1 MSLVLMGMILTLP
14 ISSAALAI
22 ILNLSGL
29 AGGAATVGCCA
40 NMVGFAVASFKE
52 NGISGLIS
60 QGFGTSMLQ
69 VPNIMKKPI
78 IWIPA
83 IIASAILGPI
93 STVVLHMTNNA
104 SGAGMGTAGLDIL
117 VAAKKET
124 GLPIVSELMSA
135 DYIDEFAKT
144 KLNARTVDIY
154 IQTKNKIQKF
164 DSDCKFEDIDRAWLT
179 KFERWMIDSGMKTN
193 ACAVHMRN
201 IRAVFNYCIDE
212 EYTTLYPFRKFKIKK
227 EETRK
232 RSLTVEQLRTL
243 RDYPC
248 EEYQVRYRDIFM
260 LMFYMIGINAI
271 DLFHAK
277 DSDVVDGRLEYKRSK
292 TGKLY
297 SVLIQPE
304 AQAIIDKYR
313 GKNYLLNVLDEY
325 KNYKDFL
332 HRMGDALKD
341 IGPMERKGL
350 GGKKIRQPLF
360 PDISSYWAR
369 HTWATI
375 AASLDIPKE
384 VISAGLGHEIGSSIT
399 SIYIDFNMKKV
410 DDANRAVIDYVNKE

>member
-1 MSLVLMGMILTLP
+1 MNVNVK
-14 ISSAALAI
+14 LAI
-22 ILNLSGL
+22 DLRRVNSNGMYSIVLILKNKNVIRVS
-29 AGGAATVGCCA
+29 TPYKSVP
-40 NMVGFAVASFKE
+40 E
-52 NGISGLIS
+52 NWQDG
-60 QGFGTSMLQ
+60 QY
-69 VPNIMKKPI
+69 N
-78 IWIPA
+78 
-83 IIASAILGPI
+83 
-93 STVVLHMTNNA
+93 
-104 SGAGMGTAGLDIL
+104 
-117 VAAKKET
+117 KKEINYQRKNNH
-124 GLPIVSELMSA
+124 LKDIIQKAERLIIEVSENNRVVSDAYLRDKLKEIVKGKMPIDKVFV

-277 DSDVVDGRLEYKRSK
+277 ESDVVDCRLEYKRSK

-304 AQAIIDKYR
+304 AQAIIDKYK

-410 DDANRAVIDYVNKE
+410 DDANRTVIDYVNKE

>member
-1 MSLVLMGMILTLP
+1 MDKINIKYVQDTRREKKDGSFP
-14 ISSAALAI
+14 ISLSIRWNNKTKRIATPYSCRIDNWDVDKQLYNSKEPNYQRKNIHLKEI
-22 ILNLSGL
+22 ISK
-29 AGGAATVGCCA
+29 VER
-40 NMVGFAVASFKE
+40 F
-52 NGISGLIS
+52 
-60 QGFGTSMLQ
+60 
-69 VPNIMKKPI
+69 I
-78 IWIPA
+78 I
-83 IIASAILGPI
+83 
-93 STVVLHMTNNA
+93 
-104 SGAGMGTAGLDIL
+104 DIL
-117 VAAKKET
+117 ESREKISENRFYDNIIYIVKGKE
-124 GLPIVSELMSA
+124 IIEKYYFVE
-135 DYIDEFAKT
+135 YIEEFASTKT
-144 KLNARTVDIY
+144 RKT
-154 IQTKNKIQKF
+154 TKEVYEYTKRKIEEF
-164 DSDCKFEDIDRAWLT
+164 DPKCTFETIDRSWLT
-179 KFERWMIDSGMKTN
+179 KFERWMIGSGMKTN

-248 EEYQVRYRDIFM
+248 EEYQIRYRDIFM

-277 DSDVVDGRLEYKRSK
+277 ESDVVDGRLEYKRSK

-304 AQAIIDKYR
+304 AQAIIDKYK

-360 PDISSYWAR
+360 KDISSYWAR

>member
-1 MSLVLMGMILTLP
+1 MNVNVK
-14 ISSAALAI
+14 LAI
-22 ILNLSGL
+22 DLRRVNSNGMYSIVLILKNKNVIRVS
-29 AGGAATVGCCA
+29 TPYKSVP
-40 NMVGFAVASFKE
+40 E
-52 NGISGLIS
+52 NWQDG
-60 QGFGTSMLQ
+60 QY
-69 VPNIMKKPI
+69 N
-78 IWIPA
+78 
-83 IIASAILGPI
+83 
-93 STVVLHMTNNA
+93 
-104 SGAGMGTAGLDIL
+104 
-117 VAAKKET
+117 KKEINYQRKNNH
-124 GLPIVSELMSA
+124 LKDIIQKAERLIIEVSENNRVVSDAYLRDKLKEIVKGKMPIDKVFV

-193 ACAVHMRN
+193 ACSVHMRN

-248 EEYQVRYRDIFM
+248 EEYQIRYRDIFM

-304 AQAIIDKYR
+304 AQAIIDKYK

-375 AASLDIPKE
+375 AASLDISKE

-410 DDANRAVIDYVNKE
+410 DDANRAVIDYVKKE

>member
-1 MSLVLMGMILTLP
+1 MGMNVNVKLVIDLRRVNSNGMYSIVLILKNKNVIRVSTP
-14 ISSAALAI
+14 YKS
-22 ILNLSGL
+22 
-29 AGGAATVGCCA
+29 VP
-40 NMVGFAVASFKE
+40 E
-52 NGISGLIS
+52 NWQDG
-60 QGFGTSMLQ
+60 QY
-69 VPNIMKKPI
+69 N
-78 IWIPA
+78 
-83 IIASAILGPI
+83 
-93 STVVLHMTNNA
+93 
-104 SGAGMGTAGLDIL
+104 
-117 VAAKKET
+117 KKEINYQRKNNH
-124 GLPIVSELMSA
+124 LKDIIQKAERLIIEVSENNRVVSDAYLRDKLKEIVKGKMPIDKVFV

-248 EEYQVRYRDIFM
+248 EEYQIRYRDIFM

-277 DSDVVDGRLEYKRSK
+277 ESDVVDGRLEYKRSK

-313 GKNYLLNVLDEY
+313 GKNYLLNVLDDY

-410 DDANRAVIDYVNKE
+410 DDANRAVIDYVKKE

>member
-1 MSLVLMGMILTLP
+1 MNVNVK
-14 ISSAALAI
+14 LAI
-22 ILNLSGL
+22 DLRRVNSNGMYSIVLILKNKNVIRVS
-29 AGGAATVGCCA
+29 TPYKSVP
-40 NMVGFAVASFKE
+40 E
-52 NGISGLIS
+52 NWQDG
-60 QGFGTSMLQ
+60 QY
-69 VPNIMKKPI
+69 N
-78 IWIPA
+78 
-83 IIASAILGPI
+83 
-93 STVVLHMTNNA
+93 
-104 SGAGMGTAGLDIL
+104 
-117 VAAKKET
+117 KKEINYQRKNNH
-124 GLPIVSELMSA
+124 LKDIIQKAERLIIEVSENNRVVSDAYLRDKLKEIVKGKMPIDKVFV
-135 DYIDEFAKT
+135 DYIDEYAETKT
-144 KLNARTVDIY
+144 RKT
-154 IQTKNKIQKF
+154 TKEVYEYTKRKIEEF
-164 DSDCKFEDIDRAWLT
+164 DPKCTFETIDRFWLT
-179 KFERWMIDSGMKTN
+179 KFERWMIGSGMKTN
-193 ACAVHMRN
+193 SCAFHMRN

-304 AQAIIDKYR
+304 AQAIIDKYK

-350 GGKKIRQPLF
+350 GGKKIRHPLF
-360 PDISSYWAR
+360 KDISSYWAR

>member
-1 MSLVLMGMILTLP
+1 MNVNVK
-14 ISSAALAI
+14 LAI
-22 ILNLSGL
+22 DLRRVNSNGMYSIVLILKNKNVIRVS
-29 AGGAATVGCCA
+29 TPYKSVP
-40 NMVGFAVASFKE
+40 E
-52 NGISGLIS
+52 NWQDG
-60 QGFGTSMLQ
+60 QY
-69 VPNIMKKPI
+69 N
-78 IWIPA
+78 
-83 IIASAILGPI
+83 
-93 STVVLHMTNNA
+93 
-104 SGAGMGTAGLDIL
+104 
-117 VAAKKET
+117 KKEINYQRKNNH
-124 GLPIVSELMSA
+124 LKDIIQKAERLIIEVSENNRVVSDAYLRDKLKEIVKGKMPIDKVFV

-193 ACAVHMRN
+193 ACSVHMRN

-248 EEYQVRYRDIFM
+248 EEYQIRYRDIFM

-304 AQAIIDKYR
+304 AQAIIDKYK
-313 GKNYLLNVLDEY
+313 GKNYLLNVLDDY

-360 PDISSYWAR
+360 KDISSYWAR

>member
-1 MSLVLMGMILTLP
+1 MNVNVK
-14 ISSAALAI
+14 LAI
-22 ILNLSGL
+22 DLRRVNSNGMYSIVLILKNKNVIRVS
-29 AGGAATVGCCA
+29 TPYKSVP
-40 NMVGFAVASFKE
+40 E
-52 NGISGLIS
+52 NWQDG
-60 QGFGTSMLQ
+60 QY
-69 VPNIMKKPI
+69 N
-78 IWIPA
+78 
-83 IIASAILGPI
+83 
-93 STVVLHMTNNA
+93 
-104 SGAGMGTAGLDIL
+104 
-117 VAAKKET
+117 KKET
-124 GLPIVSELMSA
+124 NYQRKNNHLKDIIQKAERLIIEVSENNRVVSDAYLRDKLKEIVKGKMPIDKVFV

-164 DSDCKFEDIDRAWLT
+164 DSDCKFEDIDRSWLT
-179 KFERWMIDSGMKTN
+179 KFERWMIGSGMKTN

-277 DSDVVDGRLEYKRSK
+277 ESDVVDCRLEYKRSK

-304 AQAIIDKYR
+304 AQAIIDKYK

>member
-1 MSLVLMGMILTLP
+1 MDKINIKYVQDTRREKKDGSFP
-14 ISSAALAI
+14 IALSIRWNNKTKRIATPYSCKIDNWDVDKQLYNSKEPNYQRKNIHLKEI
-22 ILNLSGL
+22 ISK
-29 AGGAATVGCCA
+29 VER
-40 NMVGFAVASFKE
+40 F
-52 NGISGLIS
+52 
-60 QGFGTSMLQ
+60 
-69 VPNIMKKPI
+69 I
-78 IWIPA
+78 I
-83 IIASAILGPI
+83 
-93 STVVLHMTNNA
+93 
-104 SGAGMGTAGLDIL
+104 DIL
-117 VAAKKET
+117 ESREKISENRFYDNIIYIVKGKE
-124 GLPIVSELMSA
+124 IIEKYYFVE
-135 DYIDEFAKT
+135 YIEEFASTKT
-144 KLNARTVDIY
+144 RKT
-154 IQTKNKIQKF
+154 TKEVYEYTKRKIEEF
-164 DSDCKFEDIDRAWLT
+164 DPKCTFETIDRSWLT
-179 KFERWMIDSGMKTN
+179 KFERWMIGSGMKTN

-248 EEYQVRYRDIFM
+248 EEYQIRYRDIFM

-304 AQAIIDKYR
+304 AQAIIDKYK
-313 GKNYLLNVLDEY
+313 GKNYLLNVLDDY

-360 PDISSYWAR
+360 KDISSYWAR

-410 DDANRAVIDYVNKE
+410 DDANRAVIDYVKKE

>member
-1 MSLVLMGMILTLP
+1 MGMNVNVK
-14 ISSAALAI
+14 LAI
-22 ILNLSGL
+22 DLRRVNSNGMYSIVLILKNKNVIRVS
-29 AGGAATVGCCA
+29 TPYKSVP
-40 NMVGFAVASFKE
+40 E
-52 NGISGLIS
+52 NWQDG
-60 QGFGTSMLQ
+60 QY
-69 VPNIMKKPI
+69 N
-78 IWIPA
+78 
-83 IIASAILGPI
+83 
-93 STVVLHMTNNA
+93 
-104 SGAGMGTAGLDIL
+104 
-117 VAAKKET
+117 KKET
-124 GLPIVSELMSA
+124 NYQRKNNHLKDIIQKAERLIIEVSENNRVVSDAYLRDKLKEIVKGKMPIDKVFV

-144 KLNARTVDIY
+144 KLNERTVDIY

-193 ACAVHMRN
+193 ACSVHMRN

-248 EEYQVRYRDIFM
+248 EEYQIRYRDIFM

-304 AQAIIDKYR
+304 AQAIIDKYK
-313 GKNYLLNVLDEY
+313 GKNYLLNVLDDY

-360 PDISSYWAR
+360 KDISSYWAR

>member
-1 MSLVLMGMILTLP
+1 MGMNVNVK
-14 ISSAALAI
+14 LAI
-22 ILNLSGL
+22 DLRRVNSNGMYSIVLILKNKNVIRVS
-29 AGGAATVGCCA
+29 TPYKSVP
-40 NMVGFAVASFKE
+40 E
-52 NGISGLIS
+52 NWQDG
-60 QGFGTSMLQ
+60 QY
-69 VPNIMKKPI
+69 N
-78 IWIPA
+78 
-83 IIASAILGPI
+83 
-93 STVVLHMTNNA
+93 
-104 SGAGMGTAGLDIL
+104 
-117 VAAKKET
+117 KKEINYQRKNNH
-124 GLPIVSELMSA
+124 LKDIIQKAERLIIEVSENNRVVSDAYLRDKLKEIVKGKMPIDKVFV

-193 ACAVHMRN
+193 ACSVHMRN

-248 EEYQVRYRDIFM
+248 EEYQIRYRDIFM

-304 AQAIIDKYR
+304 AQAIIDKYK

-360 PDISSYWAR
+360 KDISSYWAR

-410 DDANRAVIDYVNKE
+410 DDANRAVIDYVKKE

>member
-1 MSLVLMGMILTLP
+1 MNVNVK
-14 ISSAALAI
+14 LAI
-22 ILNLSGL
+22 DLRRVNSNGMYSIVLILKNKNVIRVS
-29 AGGAATVGCCA
+29 TPYKSVP
-40 NMVGFAVASFKE
+40 E
-52 NGISGLIS
+52 NWQDG
-60 QGFGTSMLQ
+60 QY
-69 VPNIMKKPI
+69 N
-78 IWIPA
+78 
-83 IIASAILGPI
+83 
-93 STVVLHMTNNA
+93 
-104 SGAGMGTAGLDIL
+104 
-117 VAAKKET
+117 KKEINYQRKNNH
-124 GLPIVSELMSA
+124 LKDIIQKAERLIIEVSENNRVVSDAYLRDKLKEIVKGKMPIDKVFV

-193 ACAVHMRN
+193 ACSVHMRN

-248 EEYQVRYRDIFM
+248 EEYQIRYRDIFM

-304 AQAIIDKYR
+304 AQAIIDKYK

>member
-1 MSLVLMGMILTLP
+1 MNVNVKLVIDLRRVNSNGMYSIVLILKNKNVIRVSTP
-14 ISSAALAI
+14 YKS
-22 ILNLSGL
+22 
-29 AGGAATVGCCA
+29 VP
-40 NMVGFAVASFKE
+40 E
-52 NGISGLIS
+52 NWQDG
-60 QGFGTSMLQ
+60 QY
-69 VPNIMKKPI
+69 N
-78 IWIPA
+78 
-83 IIASAILGPI
+83 
-93 STVVLHMTNNA
+93 
-104 SGAGMGTAGLDIL
+104 
-117 VAAKKET
+117 KKEINYQRKNNH
-124 GLPIVSELMSA
+124 LKDIIQKAERLIIEVSENNRVVSDAYLRDKLKEIVKGKMPIDKVFV

-193 ACAVHMRN
+193 ACSVHMRN

-277 DSDVVDGRLEYKRSK
+277 ESDVVDCRLEYKRSK

-304 AQAIIDKYR
+304 AQAIIDKYK
-313 GKNYLLNVLDEY
+313 GKNYLINVLDEY

>member
-1 MSLVLMGMILTLP
+1 MDKINIKYVQDTRREKKDGSFP
-14 ISSAALAI
+14 IALSIRWNNKTKRIATPYSCKIDNWDVDKQLYNSKEPNYQRKNIHLKEI
-22 ILNLSGL
+22 ISK
-29 AGGAATVGCCA
+29 VER
-40 NMVGFAVASFKE
+40 F
-52 NGISGLIS
+52 
-60 QGFGTSMLQ
+60 
-69 VPNIMKKPI
+69 I
-78 IWIPA
+78 I
-83 IIASAILGPI
+83 
-93 STVVLHMTNNA
+93 
-104 SGAGMGTAGLDIL
+104 DIL
-117 VAAKKET
+117 ESREKISENRFYDNIIYIVKGKE
-124 GLPIVSELMSA
+124 IIEKYYFVE
-135 DYIDEFAKT
+135 YIEEFASTKT
-144 KLNARTVDIY
+144 RKT
-154 IQTKNKIQKF
+154 TKEVYEYTKRKIEEF
-164 DSDCKFEDIDRAWLT
+164 DPKCTFETIDRSWLT
-179 KFERWMIDSGMKTN
+179 KFERWMIGSGMKTN

-248 EEYQVRYRDIFM
+248 EQYQIRYRDIFM

-277 DSDVVDGRLEYKRSK
+277 GSDVVDGRLEYKRSK

-304 AQAIIDKYR
+304 AQAIIDKYK

-410 DDANRAVIDYVNKE
+410 DDANRTVIDYVNKE

>member
-1 MSLVLMGMILTLP
+1 MDKINIKYVQDTRREKKDGSFP
-14 ISSAALAI
+14 IALSIRWNNKTKRIATPYSCKIDNWDVDKQLYNSREPNYQRKNIHLKEI
-22 ILNLSGL
+22 ISK
-29 AGGAATVGCCA
+29 VER
-40 NMVGFAVASFKE
+40 F
-52 NGISGLIS
+52 
-60 QGFGTSMLQ
+60 
-69 VPNIMKKPI
+69 I
-78 IWIPA
+78 I
-83 IIASAILGPI
+83 
-93 STVVLHMTNNA
+93 
-104 SGAGMGTAGLDIL
+104 DIL
-117 VAAKKET
+117 ESREKISENRFYDNIIYIVKGKE
-124 GLPIVSELMSA
+124 IIEKYYFVE
-135 DYIDEFAKT
+135 YIEEFASTKT
-144 KLNARTVDIY
+144 RKT
-154 IQTKNKIQKF
+154 TKEVYEYTKRKIEDF
-164 DSDCKFEDIDRAWLT
+164 DPKCTFETIDRSWLN
-179 KFERWMIDSGMKTN
+179 KFERWMIGSGMKTN

-277 DSDVVDGRLEYKRSK
+277 ESDVVDCRLEYKRSK

-304 AQAIIDKYR
+304 AQAIIDRYR
-313 GKNYLLNVLDEY
+313 GKNYLLNVLDDY

-360 PDISSYWAR
+360 KDISSYWAR

>member
-1 MSLVLMGMILTLP
+1 MNVNVK
-14 ISSAALAI
+14 LAI
-22 ILNLSGL
+22 DLRRVNSNGMYSIVLILKNKNVIRVS
-29 AGGAATVGCCA
+29 TPYKSVP
-40 NMVGFAVASFKE
+40 E
-52 NGISGLIS
+52 NWQDG
-60 QGFGTSMLQ
+60 QY
-69 VPNIMKKPI
+69 N
-78 IWIPA
+78 
-83 IIASAILGPI
+83 
-93 STVVLHMTNNA
+93 
-104 SGAGMGTAGLDIL
+104 
-117 VAAKKET
+117 KKEINYQRKNNH
-124 GLPIVSELMSA
+124 LKDIIQKAERLIIEVSENNRVVSDAYLRDKLKEIVKGKMPIDKVFV

-193 ACAVHMRN
+193 ACSVHMRN

-277 DSDVVDGRLEYKRSK
+277 ESDVVDCRLEYKRSK

-304 AQAIIDKYR
+304 AQAIIDKYK
-313 GKNYLLNVLDEY
+313 GKNYLLNVLDDY

-360 PDISSYWAR
+360 KDISSYWAR

>member
-1 MSLVLMGMILTLP
+1 MNVNVK
-14 ISSAALAI
+14 LAI
-22 ILNLSGL
+22 DLRRVNSNGMYSIVLILKNKNVIRVS
-29 AGGAATVGCCA
+29 TPYKSVP
-40 NMVGFAVASFKE
+40 E
-52 NGISGLIS
+52 NWQDG
-60 QGFGTSMLQ
+60 QY
-69 VPNIMKKPI
+69 N
-78 IWIPA
+78 
-83 IIASAILGPI
+83 
-93 STVVLHMTNNA
+93 
-104 SGAGMGTAGLDIL
+104 
-117 VAAKKET
+117 KKEINYQRKNNH
-124 GLPIVSELMSA
+124 LKDIIQKAERLIIEVSENNRVVSDAYLRDKLKEIVKGKMPIDNVFV

-193 ACAVHMRN
+193 ACSVHMRN

-277 DSDVVDGRLEYKRSK
+277 ESDVVDGRLEYKRSK

-304 AQAIIDKYR
+304 AQAIIDKYK
-313 GKNYLLNVLDEY
+313 GKSYLLNVLDDY

>member
-1 MSLVLMGMILTLP
+1 MGMNVNVK
-14 ISSAALAI
+14 LAI
-22 ILNLSGL
+22 DLRRVNSNGMYSIVLILKNKNVIRVS
-29 AGGAATVGCCA
+29 TPYKSVP
-40 NMVGFAVASFKE
+40 E
-52 NGISGLIS
+52 NWQDG
-60 QGFGTSMLQ
+60 QY
-69 VPNIMKKPI
+69 N
-78 IWIPA
+78 
-83 IIASAILGPI
+83 
-93 STVVLHMTNNA
+93 
-104 SGAGMGTAGLDIL
+104 
-117 VAAKKET
+117 KKEINYQRKNNH
-124 GLPIVSELMSA
+124 LKDIIQKAERLIIEVSENNRVVSDAYLRDKLKEIVKGKMPIDKVFV

-193 ACAVHMRN
+193 ACSVHMRN

-248 EEYQVRYRDIFM
+248 EEYQIRYRDIFM

-277 DSDVVDGRLEYKRSK
+277 DYDVVDGRLEYKRSK

-313 GKNYLLNVLDEY
+313 GKNYLLNVLDDY

>member
-1 MSLVLMGMILTLP
+1 MNVNVK
-14 ISSAALAI
+14 LAI
-22 ILNLSGL
+22 DLRRVNSNGMYSIVLILKNKNVIRVS
-29 AGGAATVGCCA
+29 TPYKSVP
-40 NMVGFAVASFKE
+40 E
-52 NGISGLIS
+52 NWQDG
-60 QGFGTSMLQ
+60 QY
-69 VPNIMKKPI
+69 N
-78 IWIPA
+78 
-83 IIASAILGPI
+83 
-93 STVVLHMTNNA
+93 
-104 SGAGMGTAGLDIL
+104 
-117 VAAKKET
+117 KKEINYQRKNNH
-124 GLPIVSELMSA
+124 LKDIIQKAERLIIEVSENNRVVSDAYLRDKLKEIVKGKMPIDKVFV

-193 ACAVHMRN
+193 ACSVHMRN

-304 AQAIIDKYR
+304 AQAIIDKYK

-350 GGKKIRQPLF
+350 GGKKIRHPLF
-360 PDISSYWAR
+360 KDISSYWAR

>member
-1 MSLVLMGMILTLP
+1 MGMNVNVKLTIDLRRVNSNGMYSIVLILKNKNVIRVSTP
-14 ISSAALAI
+14 YKS
-22 ILNLSGL
+22 
-29 AGGAATVGCCA
+29 VP
-40 NMVGFAVASFKE
+40 E
-52 NGISGLIS
+52 NWQDG
-60 QGFGTSMLQ
+60 QY
-69 VPNIMKKPI
+69 N
-78 IWIPA
+78 
-83 IIASAILGPI
+83 
-93 STVVLHMTNNA
+93 
-104 SGAGMGTAGLDIL
+104 
-117 VAAKKET
+117 KKEINYQRKNNH
-124 GLPIVSELMSA
+124 LKDIIQKAERLIIEVSENNRVVSDAYLRDKLKEIVKGKIPIDKVFV

-193 ACAVHMRN
+193 ACSVHMRN

-248 EEYQVRYRDIFM
+248 EEYQIRYRDIFM

-304 AQAIIDKYR
+304 AQAIIDKYK

-375 AASLDIPKE
+375 AASLDISKE

-410 DDANRAVIDYVNKE
+410 DDANRAVIDYVKKE

>member
-1 MSLVLMGMILTLP
+1 MDKINIKYVQDTRREKKDGSFP
-14 ISSAALAI
+14 IALSIRWNNKTKRIATPYSCKIDNWDVDKQLYNSKEPNYQRKNIHLKEI
-22 ILNLSGL
+22 ISK
-29 AGGAATVGCCA
+29 VER
-40 NMVGFAVASFKE
+40 F
-52 NGISGLIS
+52 
-60 QGFGTSMLQ
+60 
-69 VPNIMKKPI
+69 I
-78 IWIPA
+78 I
-83 IIASAILGPI
+83 
-93 STVVLHMTNNA
+93 
-104 SGAGMGTAGLDIL
+104 DIL
-117 VAAKKET
+117 ESREKISENRFYDNIIYIVKGKEIIEKYYFV
-124 GLPIVSELMSA
+124 G
-135 DYIDEFAKT
+135 YIEEFASTKT
-144 KLNARTVDIY
+144 RKT
-154 IQTKNKIQKF
+154 TKEVYEYTKRKIEEF
-164 DSDCKFEDIDRAWLT
+164 DSKCTFETIDRSWLT

-248 EEYQVRYRDIFM
+248 EEYQIRYRDIFM

-313 GKNYLLNVLDEY
+313 GKNYLLNVLDDY

>member
-1 MSLVLMGMILTLP
+1 MNVNVKLVIDLRRVNSNGMYSIVLILKNKNVIRVSTP
-14 ISSAALAI
+14 YKS
-22 ILNLSGL
+22 
-29 AGGAATVGCCA
+29 VP
-40 NMVGFAVASFKE
+40 E
-52 NGISGLIS
+52 NWQDG
-60 QGFGTSMLQ
+60 QY
-69 VPNIMKKPI
+69 N
-78 IWIPA
+78 
-83 IIASAILGPI
+83 
-93 STVVLHMTNNA
+93 
-104 SGAGMGTAGLDIL
+104 
-117 VAAKKET
+117 KKEINYQRKNNH
-124 GLPIVSELMSA
+124 LKDIIQKAERLIIEVSENNRVVSDAYLRDKLKEIVKGKMPIDKVFV

-193 ACAVHMRN
+193 ACSVHMRN

-248 EEYQVRYRDIFM
+248 EQYQIRYRDIFM

-277 DSDVVDGRLEYKRSK
+277 ESDVVDCRLEYKRSK

-304 AQAIIDKYR
+304 AQAIIDKYK

-410 DDANRAVIDYVNKE
+410 DDANRTVIDYVNKE

>member
-1 MSLVLMGMILTLP
+1 MDKINIKYVQDTRREKKDGSFP
-14 ISSAALAI
+14 IALSIRWNNKTKRIATPYSCKIDNWDVDKQLYNSKEPNYQRKNIHLKEI
-22 ILNLSGL
+22 ISK
-29 AGGAATVGCCA
+29 VER
-40 NMVGFAVASFKE
+40 F
-52 NGISGLIS
+52 
-60 QGFGTSMLQ
+60 
-69 VPNIMKKPI
+69 I
-78 IWIPA
+78 I
-83 IIASAILGPI
+83 
-93 STVVLHMTNNA
+93 
-104 SGAGMGTAGLDIL
+104 DIL
-117 VAAKKET
+117 ESREKISENRFYDNIIYIVKGKE
-124 GLPIVSELMSA
+124 IIEKYYFVE
-135 DYIDEFAKT
+135 YIEEFASTKT
-144 KLNARTVDIY
+144 RKT
-154 IQTKNKIQKF
+154 TKEVYEYTKRKIEEF
-164 DSDCKFEDIDRAWLT
+164 DSKCTFETIDRSWLT

-248 EEYQVRYRDIFM
+248 EEYQIRYRDIFM

-313 GKNYLLNVLDEY
+313 GKNYLLNVLDDY

>member
-1 MSLVLMGMILTLP
+1 MGMNVNVKLVIDLRRVNSNGMYSIVLILKNKNVIRVSTP
-14 ISSAALAI
+14 YKS
-22 ILNLSGL
+22 
-29 AGGAATVGCCA
+29 VP
-40 NMVGFAVASFKE
+40 E
-52 NGISGLIS
+52 NWQDG
-60 QGFGTSMLQ
+60 QY
-69 VPNIMKKPI
+69 N
-78 IWIPA
+78 
-83 IIASAILGPI
+83 
-93 STVVLHMTNNA
+93 
-104 SGAGMGTAGLDIL
+104 
-117 VAAKKET
+117 KKEINYQRKNNH
-124 GLPIVSELMSA
+124 LKDIIQKAERLIIEVSENNRVVSDAYLRDKLKEIVKGKMPIDKVFV

-193 ACAVHMRN
+193 ACSVHMRN

-277 DSDVVDGRLEYKRSK
+277 ESDVVDCRLEYKRSK

-304 AQAIIDKYR
+304 AQAIIDKYK
-313 GKNYLLNVLDEY
+313 GKNYLINVLDEY

>member
-1 MSLVLMGMILTLP
+1 MNVNVK
-14 ISSAALAI
+14 LAI
-22 ILNLSGL
+22 DLRRVNSNGMYSIVLILKNKNVIRVS
-29 AGGAATVGCCA
+29 TPYKSVP
-40 NMVGFAVASFKE
+40 E
-52 NGISGLIS
+52 NWQDG
-60 QGFGTSMLQ
+60 QY
-69 VPNIMKKPI
+69 N
-78 IWIPA
+78 
-83 IIASAILGPI
+83 
-93 STVVLHMTNNA
+93 
-104 SGAGMGTAGLDIL
+104 
-117 VAAKKET
+117 KKEINYQRKNNH
-124 GLPIVSELMSA
+124 LKDIIQKAERLIIEVSENNRVVSDAYLRDKLKEIVKGKMPIDKVFV

-193 ACAVHMRN
+193 ACSVHMRN

-277 DSDVVDGRLEYKRSK
+277 ESDVVDCRLEYKRSK

-304 AQAIIDKYR
+304 AQAIIDKYK
-313 GKNYLLNVLDEY
+313 GKNYLINVLDEY

>member
-1 MSLVLMGMILTLP
+1 MDKINIKYVQDTRREKKDGSFP
-14 ISSAALAI
+14 IALSIRWNNKTKRIATPYSCKIDNWDVDKQLYNSKEPNYQRKNIHLKEI
-22 ILNLSGL
+22 ISK
-29 AGGAATVGCCA
+29 VER
-40 NMVGFAVASFKE
+40 F
-52 NGISGLIS
+52 
-60 QGFGTSMLQ
+60 
-69 VPNIMKKPI
+69 I
-78 IWIPA
+78 I
-83 IIASAILGPI
+83 
-93 STVVLHMTNNA
+93 
-104 SGAGMGTAGLDIL
+104 DIL
-117 VAAKKET
+117 ESREKISENRFYDNIIYIVKGKE
-124 GLPIVSELMSA
+124 IIEKYYFVE
-135 DYIDEFAKT
+135 YIEEFASTKT
-144 KLNARTVDIY
+144 RKT
-154 IQTKNKIQKF
+154 TKEVYEYTKRKIEEF
-164 DSDCKFEDIDRAWLT
+164 DPKCTFETIDRSWLT
-179 KFERWMIDSGMKTN
+179 KFERWMIGSGMKTN

-248 EEYQVRYRDIFM
+248 EEYQIRYRDIFM

-304 AQAIIDKYR
+304 AQAIIDKYK
-313 GKNYLLNVLDEY
+313 GKNYLLNVLDDY

>member
-1 MSLVLMGMILTLP
+1 MGMNVNVK
-14 ISSAALAI
+14 LAI
-22 ILNLSGL
+22 DLRRVNSNGMYSIVLILKNKNVIRVS
-29 AGGAATVGCCA
+29 TPYKSVP
-40 NMVGFAVASFKE
+40 E
-52 NGISGLIS
+52 NWQDG
-60 QGFGTSMLQ
+60 QY
-69 VPNIMKKPI
+69 N
-78 IWIPA
+78 
-83 IIASAILGPI
+83 
-93 STVVLHMTNNA
+93 
-104 SGAGMGTAGLDIL
+104 
-117 VAAKKET
+117 KKEINYQRKNNH
-124 GLPIVSELMSA
+124 LKDIIQKAERLIIEVSENNRVVSDAYLRDKLKEIVKGKMPIDKVFV

-243 RDYPC
+243 RDYTC
-248 EEYQVRYRDIFM
+248 EEYQIRYRDIFM

-304 AQAIIDKYR
+304 AQAIIDKYK
-313 GKNYLLNVLDEY
+313 GKNYLLNVLDDY

-360 PDISSYWAR
+360 KDISSYWAR

>member
-1 MSLVLMGMILTLP
+1 MGMNVNVK
-14 ISSAALAI
+14 LAI
-22 ILNLSGL
+22 DLRRVNSNGMYSIVLILKNKNVIRVS
-29 AGGAATVGCCA
+29 TPYKSVP
-40 NMVGFAVASFKE
+40 E
-52 NGISGLIS
+52 NWQDG
-60 QGFGTSMLQ
+60 QY
-69 VPNIMKKPI
+69 N
-78 IWIPA
+78 
-83 IIASAILGPI
+83 
-93 STVVLHMTNNA
+93 
-104 SGAGMGTAGLDIL
+104 
-117 VAAKKET
+117 KKET
-124 GLPIVSELMSA
+124 NYQRKNNHLKDIIQKAERLIIEVSENNRVVSDAYLRYKLKEIVKGKMPIDKVFV

-144 KLNARTVDIY
+144 KLNERTVDIY

-193 ACAVHMRN
+193 ACSVHMRN

-248 EEYQVRYRDIFM
+248 EEYQIRYRDIFM

-277 DSDVVDGRLEYKRSK
+277 ESNVVDGRLEYKRSK

-304 AQAIIDKYR
+304 AQAIIDKYK
-313 GKNYLLNVLDEY
+313 GKNYLLNVLDDY

-360 PDISSYWAR
+360 KDISSYWAR

-410 DDANRAVIDYVNKE
+410 DDANRAVIDYVKKE

>member
-1 MSLVLMGMILTLP
+1 MGMNVNVK
-14 ISSAALAI
+14 LAI
-22 ILNLSGL
+22 DLRRVNSNGMYSIVLILKNKNVIRVS
-29 AGGAATVGCCA
+29 TPYKSVP
-40 NMVGFAVASFKE
+40 E
-52 NGISGLIS
+52 NWQDG
-60 QGFGTSMLQ
+60 QY
-69 VPNIMKKPI
+69 N
-78 IWIPA
+78 
-83 IIASAILGPI
+83 
-93 STVVLHMTNNA
+93 
-104 SGAGMGTAGLDIL
+104 
-117 VAAKKET
+117 KKEINYQRKNNH
-124 GLPIVSELMSA
+124 LKDIIQKAERLIIEVSENNRVVSDAYLRDKLKEIVKGKMPIDKVFV

-193 ACAVHMRN
+193 ACSVHMRN

-248 EEYQVRYRDIFM
+248 EEYQIRYRDIFM

-277 DSDVVDGRLEYKRSK
+277 DYDVVDGRLEYKRSK

-304 AQAIIDKYR
+304 AQAIIDKYK

-360 PDISSYWAR
+360 KDISSYWAR

>member
-1 MSLVLMGMILTLP
+1 MNVNVK
-14 ISSAALAI
+14 LAI
-22 ILNLSGL
+22 DLRRVNSNGMYSIVLILKNKNVIRVS
-29 AGGAATVGCCA
+29 TPYKSVP
-40 NMVGFAVASFKE
+40 E
-52 NGISGLIS
+52 NWQDG
-60 QGFGTSMLQ
+60 QY
-69 VPNIMKKPI
+69 N
-78 IWIPA
+78 
-83 IIASAILGPI
+83 
-93 STVVLHMTNNA
+93 
-104 SGAGMGTAGLDIL
+104 
-117 VAAKKET
+117 KKEINYQRKNNH
-124 GLPIVSELMSA
+124 LKDIIQKAERLIIEVSENNRVVSDAYLRDKLKEIVKGKMPIDKVFV

-193 ACAVHMRN
+193 ACSVHMRN

-277 DSDVVDGRLEYKRSK
+277 ESDVVDGRLEYKRSK

-304 AQAIIDKYR
+304 AQAIIDKYK

>member
-1 MSLVLMGMILTLP
+1 MNVNVKLVIDLRRVNSNGMYSIVLILKNKNVIRVSTP
-14 ISSAALAI
+14 YKS
-22 ILNLSGL
+22 
-29 AGGAATVGCCA
+29 VP
-40 NMVGFAVASFKE
+40 E
-52 NGISGLIS
+52 NWQDG
-60 QGFGTSMLQ
+60 QY
-69 VPNIMKKPI
+69 N
-78 IWIPA
+78 
-83 IIASAILGPI
+83 
-93 STVVLHMTNNA
+93 
-104 SGAGMGTAGLDIL
+104 
-117 VAAKKET
+117 KKEINYQRKNNH
-124 GLPIVSELMSA
+124 LKDIIQKAERLIIEVSENNRVVSDAYLRDKLKEIVKGKMPIDKVFV

-193 ACAVHMRN
+193 ACSVHMRN

-248 EEYQVRYRDIFM
+248 EEYQIRYRDIFM

-277 DSDVVDGRLEYKRSK
+277 ESDVVDGRLEYKRSK

-304 AQAIIDKYR
+304 AQAIIGKYR
-313 GKNYLLNVLDEY
+313 GKNYLLNVLDDY

>member
-1 MSLVLMGMILTLP
+1 MGMNVNVKLVIDLRRVNSNGMYSIVLILKNKNVIRVSTP
-14 ISSAALAI
+14 YKS
-22 ILNLSGL
+22 
-29 AGGAATVGCCA
+29 VP
-40 NMVGFAVASFKE
+40 E
-52 NGISGLIS
+52 NWQDG
-60 QGFGTSMLQ
+60 QY
-69 VPNIMKKPI
+69 N
-78 IWIPA
+78 
-83 IIASAILGPI
+83 
-93 STVVLHMTNNA
+93 
-104 SGAGMGTAGLDIL
+104 
-117 VAAKKET
+117 KKEINYQRKNNH
-124 GLPIVSELMSA
+124 LKDIIQKAERLIIEVSENNRVVSDAYLRDKLKEIVKGKMPIDKVFV

-248 EEYQVRYRDIFM
+248 EEYQIRYRDIFM

-277 DSDVVDGRLEYKRSK
+277 ESDVVDGRLEYKRSK

-313 GKNYLLNVLDEY
+313 GKNYLLNVLDDY

-375 AASLDIPKE
+375 AASLDISKE

-410 DDANRAVIDYVNKE
+410 DDANRAVIDYVKKE